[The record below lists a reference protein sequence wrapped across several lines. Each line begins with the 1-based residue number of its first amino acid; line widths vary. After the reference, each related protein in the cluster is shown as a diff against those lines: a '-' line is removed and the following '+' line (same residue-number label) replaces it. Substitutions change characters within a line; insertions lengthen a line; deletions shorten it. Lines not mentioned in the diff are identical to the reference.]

1 MRSHKEQAIDNNIIK
16 TLESFKLSG
25 KALLLAKLILNDKE
39 TQAIQ
44 EYANTVS
51 IVRLGINDHG
61 PVHMRIVV
69 QNILKMAKLLKDA
82 GIKTSLEKEE
92 VGNFEDSLM
101 AMMLAGMF
109 HDAGMG
115 VGRQGHETHSTY
127 IAYPIIS
134 RLIAGIYEKD
144 IYKQVVIRSIALE
157 GIAGHMGNRTI
168 HSLEAG
174 LVQIADGCDMTMGR
188 ARIPMA
194 INDTP
199 KTGYIHQI
207 SASSIEKVK
216 ITAGKEKPI
225 RIDVS
230 MSSEVGLFQVEE
242 VLLVKIAA
250 STAKPYIEL
259 YAQVREEE
267 AKQYL

>member
-1 MRSHKEQAIDNNIIK
+1 MRSHKEQAIDNKIIK
-16 TLESFKLSG
+16 TLESFNLTG
-25 KALLLAKLILNDKE
+25 KALSLAKLIINDDE
-39 TQAIQ
+39 VQAIQ

-69 QNILKMAKLLKDA
+69 QTILKMAKLLKDA
-82 GIKTSLEKEE
+82 GIKTNLEKEE
-92 VGNFEDSLM
+92 IGSFEDSLM
-101 AMMLAGMF
+101 AMMLAAMF
-109 HDAGMG
+109 HDAGMSI
-115 VGRQGHETHSTY
+115 GRQEHERHSAY

-134 RLIAGIYEKD
+134 KLMADIYKED
-144 IYKQVVIRSIALE
+144 IYKQVIIRSIALE
-157 GIAGHMGNRTI
+157 GISGHMGNRTI

-174 LVQIADGCDMTMGR
+174 LVQVADGCDMTKGR

-194 INDTP
+194 INDIP
-199 KTGYIHQI
+199 KTGHIHQY
-207 SASSIEKVK
+207 SASSIEKVN

-259 YAQVREEE
+259 YAKVREEE